1 MDSQMDIKSCTDA
14 CTHSKQ
20 GVGNRNEVTWDTNT
34 LPYRS
39 TQLSIKCTT
48 VCLCPSHLISVWTP
62 CLGCVHASVHVCMST
77 WLPMLA
83 KHPMDSYME
92 RWVPVCGNVCV
103 CLSHPACCPIPWL
116 KCVHGSVHVY
126 RSTWLQKCAPPP
138 MDSYIETW
146 VLLYGTVYV
155 LHSPHFCSN
164 TLFRMCT
171 FISTCTYVNMGSKF
185 LCTPFA

>member
-1 MDSQMDIKSCTDA
+1 MNLCPPDCPCLLHSLCIVWWKAGWPCTA
-14 CTHSKQ
+14 
-20 GVGNRNEVTWDTNT
+20 
-34 LPYRS
+34 
-39 TQLSIKCTT
+39 
-48 VCLCPSHLISVWTP
+48 VCLCPSHLISVPIP

-83 KHPMDSYME
+83 NHPMDSYME
-92 RWVPVCGNVCV
+92 RWVPVCGTVCV
-103 CLSHPACCPIPWL
+103 CLSHTACGPIPWL

-155 LHSPHFCSN
+155 SQSPHFCSN

-171 FISTCTYVNMGSKF
+171 CISMWIYVYLTANVC
-185 LCTPFA
+185 CTPMHSLMETWASLSGIMFLS